1 MRAPSTHSFGAGLG
15 IAFLSGALM
24 LVASSSPAQAQL
36 ALEEPTIVGVVVGY
50 STTTGVWKPASVSE
64 KKAGG
69 IVGAFINAATPVPWF
84 SIRVEGTIS
93 QRNSDVTAD
102 SGGATLRG
110 GLRTDYISFAVHP
123 RVSYALGPVRIH
135 AAAGP
140 TVDQIIRGR
149 LDPNLRSVLNRE
161 SSTVFGVGA
170 SAGLGATI
178 AGRYRVELEARVYE
192 GLSDAYSGDFVQ
204 MRNRSMEF
212 VTRVG
217 IPRPGG

>member
-1 MRAPSTHSFGAGLG
+1 
-15 IAFLSGALM
+15 M
-24 LVASSSPAQAQL
+24 LVAGAAPAQAQV
-36 ALEEPTIVGVVVGY
+36 ALDEPTIVGVVVGY
-50 STTTGVWKPASVSE
+50 SNTTGIWKPASDSE
-64 KKAGG
+64 KRGGG
-69 IVGAFINAATPVPWF
+69 IVGAFLNAATPIPWF

-102 SGGATLRG
+102 SGGAPLRG

-123 RVSYALGPVRIH
+123 RIAYGLGPLRVH

-140 TVDQIIRGR
+140 TIDQIIRGR

-204 MRNRSMEF
+204 MRNRSVEF

-217 IPRPGG
+217 IPRPGR